1 MREQALVALAREAAR
16 AIAMAAWE
24 RRDAFLTGRRLPLTA
39 VDFPGPEPAFSPAW
53 RAVFCPQL
61 NFEQPVAALY
71 FPAQALH
78 WPLLAPVFA
87 AGEKVDFTFL
97 HDSEKIDRTYS
108 RAILTG
114 DPSVDDITGEVSG
127 ITVVAEG
134 YLEVPR

>member
-1 MREQALVALAREAAR
+1 MANYGLIKFRAGSIGSNLSVRGSVTRNPLNFSREAVVNL
-16 AIAMAAWE
+16 
-24 RRDAFLTGRRLPLTA
+24 DGS
-39 VDFPGPEPAFSPAW
+39 VDGTESPQGH
-53 RAVFCPQL
+53 R
-61 NFEQPVAALY
+61 AALSI
-71 FPAQALH
+71 AAKD